1 MDNAVVNGLGD
12 VFQNAEHL
20 YCTQHVQEADV
31 RHLQEMGAN
40 QKTIKRIMSDMHGA
54 QVGIVEEFGLA
65 EADDEADFD
74 IKFESLKVIWDSL
87 IPFLFSKNRESIF
100 KNNLIQTS
108 HTRLNISGRYYSN
121 GLESHHRLIKKEL
134 SESGSPRTLEEVNQ
148 VLYKRIEKFYVET
161 ERAVRGVGE
170 YRLAQGYEQFFVPL
184 AKWTQWSSVR
194 RQQHMEAFFEF
205 SPKAIN
211 QYKKSASAGHKTQP
225 TRKKRK
231 SEQAEAEFQVYRLQ
245 ANETLVVPSSSFST
259 TPSSINP
266 LDPDRPVGQGCYLV
280 HRNDKKNCPSKTK
293 RCHAC
298 KRLFSD
304 TDWVVVKTEGQ
315 REYTNPQGKII
326 KSKGNVYIHYLSG
339 CLSEFKQN
347 FNYSSILV
355 LKSTLDLLP
364 EGSAQT
370 LKDKGLKFE

>member
-1 MDNAVVNGLGD
+1 
-12 VFQNAEHL
+12 
-20 YCTQHVQEADV
+20 
-31 RHLQEMGAN
+31 MGAN

-65 EADDEADFD
+65 DADDEADFD

-170 YRLAQGYEQFFVPL
+170 YRL
-184 AKWTQWSSVR
+184 
-194 RQQHMEAFFEF
+194 
-205 SPKAIN
+205 
-211 QYKKSASAGHKTQP
+211 SAGHKTQP
-225 TRKKRK
+225 TRKKRR